1 MKLVK
6 WETEAMVV
14 MAVTAIAVLKVV
26 PVELEVTADKDI
38 AAETEE
44 TAEPVVPVMMLGA
57 VEPAEKAEMEV
68 MVFIKAAQVVA
79 EETVGVEQPVVTA
92 EMEVMVLPA
101 ESVETAATVVMAM
114 MIRVFP
120 ADAIMAE
127 TVETAEK
134 EV

>member
-57 VEPAEKAEMEV
+57 VEPAEKAEMAG
-68 MVFIKAAQVVA
+68 MVFIKAAMVAA
-79 EETVGVEQPVVTA
+79 EETVA
-92 EMEVMVLPA
+92 AVLT
-101 ESVETAATVVMAM
+101 EETAATAVMAM
-114 MIRVFP
+114 MTRVSP
-120 ADAIMAE
+120 AAAIMAV
-127 TVETAEK
+127 TVEMAGK